1 MVDQPAPITAWER
14 APRTLSGAVSTAVS
28 TAVLIA
34 AFGWIL
40 MQQADWR
47 AAQVGTAL
55 ASYAVLAITVLIA
68 AAWHLNGRG
77 FGLANQVTLLRTGVV
92 CLVGGALLG
101 GARASWSLAGVIGV
115 ALALDAV
122 DGWFARRLGLASR
135 FGARFDLEI
144 DALMILILS
153 VLAWQT
159 GRAGLWVLAI
169 GGMRYAF
176 VGLGRIWPAAR
187 RPLPPS
193 MRRKAACAVLGV
205 LLLIC
210 LLPSTPPWLT
220 QGAAALALI
229 SQLTSF
235 AIDLA
240 WLYRSAAA
248 GPSAEPA

>member
-1 MVDQPAPITAWER
+1 MVDRTAPFTPWER
-14 APRTLSGAVSTAVS
+14 VPGTLSAAVATAVM
-28 TAVLIA
+28 IA
-34 AFGWIL
+34 AFGGFL

-47 AAQVGTAL
+47 AEQVGTAL
-55 ASYAVLAITVLIA
+55 AGYAVLAMAVAIA

-77 FGLANQVTLLRTGVV
+77 FGLANQVTLARTGLV
-92 CLVGGALLG
+92 CLAGSALLG
-101 GARASWSLAGVIGV
+101 GVGVSWSLAGVIAI

-159 GRAGLWVLAI
+159 GRADAWVLAI

-176 VGLGRIWPAAR
+176 VMLGIVWPAAR

-193 MRRKAACAVLGV
+193 FRRKAVCAVLGA

-210 LLPSTPPWLT
+210 LLPPTPVWLAH
-220 QGAAALALI
+220 GVAALALT
-229 SQLTSF
+229 SQLGSF

-240 WLYRSAAA
+240 WLRRRAAT

>member
-1 MVDQPAPITAWER
+1 
-14 APRTLSGAVSTAVS
+14 LSI
-28 TAVLIA
+28 AVLIA
-34 AFGWIL
+34 AFGWL
-40 MQQADWR
+40 LVQQAGWQ

-55 ASYAVLAITVLIA
+55 GGYAVLAAAVAVA

-77 FGLANQVTLLRTGVV
+77 FGLANQVTLLRTGLV
-92 CLVGGALLG
+92 CLVGGTLLG
-101 GARASWSLAGVIGV
+101 GARISWSLAGVIGL

-122 DGWFARRLGLASR
+122 DGWLARRLDLASR

-153 VLAWQT
+153 ALVWQT
-159 GRAGLWVLAI
+159 GQAEAWVLAI

-176 VGLGRIWPAAR
+176 VALGMIWPAAR

-193 MRRKAACAVLGV
+193 WRRKTVCAAIGV

-210 LLPSTPPWLT
+210 LLPPTPPWLAH
-220 QGAAALALI
+220 GGAALALVG
-229 SQLTSF
+229 QLASF

-240 WLYRSAAA
+240 WLRSRAGT

>member
-1 MVDQPAPITAWER
+1 MVDRTAPFTPWER
-14 APRTLSGAVSTAVS
+14 VPGTLSAAVATAVM
-28 TAVLIA
+28 IA
-34 AFGWIL
+34 AFGGFL

-47 AAQVGTAL
+47 AEQVGTAL
-55 ASYAVLAITVLIA
+55 AGYAVLAMAVAIA

-77 FGLANQVTLLRTGVV
+77 FGLANQITLARTGLV
-92 CLVGGALLG
+92 CLAGSALLG
-101 GARASWSLAGVIGV
+101 GVGVSWSLAGVIAL

-159 GRAGLWVLAI
+159 GRADAWVLAI

-176 VGLGRIWPAAR
+176 VMLGIIWPAAR

-193 MRRKAACAVLGV
+193 FRRKAVCAVLGA

-210 LLPSTPPWLT
+210 LLPPTPVWLAH
-220 QGAAALALI
+220 GVAALALT
-229 SQLTSF
+229 SQLASF

-240 WLYRSAAA
+240 WLRRRAAT

>member
-1 MVDQPAPITAWER
+1 MADKPAPITPWER
-14 APRTLSGAVSTAVS
+14 APGTLSGAVSTAIMV
-28 TAVLIA
+28 A
-34 AFGWIL
+34 ACGWLL

-47 AAQVGTAL
+47 AVQVGTAL
-55 ASYAVLAITVLIA
+55 ASYAVLAVAVAIA

-77 FGLANQVTLLRTGVV
+77 FGLANQITLLRTGLV

-153 VLAWQT
+153 VLVWQT

-176 VGLGRIWPAAR
+176 LALGRIWPAAR

-193 MRRKAACAVLGV
+193 LRRKTVCAVLGV

-210 LLPSTPPWLT
+210 LLPSTPPWLAP
-220 QGAAALALI
+220 GAAVLALI
-229 SQLTSF
+229 SQSVSF
-235 AIDLA
+235 AIDLV
-240 WLYRSAAA
+240 WLHRRAAA
-248 GPSAEPA
+248 GRLAEPA

>member
-1 MVDQPAPITAWER
+1 MVDRTAPITPWER
-14 APRTLSGAVSTAVS
+14 APGTLSGAVSTAVM
-28 TAVLIA
+28 IA
-34 AFGWIL
+34 AFGWVL
-40 MQQADWR
+40 MQQAEWR

-55 ASYAVLAITVLIA
+55 AGYAVLAMVVAIA
-68 AAWHLNGRG
+68 AAWHLHGRG
-77 FGLANQVTLLRTGVV
+77 FGLANQVTLARTGLV
-92 CLVGGALLG
+92 CLAGGALLG
-101 GARASWSLAGVIGV
+101 GGAGVSWSLAGVIGI

-153 VLAWQT
+153 VLIWQT
-159 GRAGLWVLAI
+159 GQAGLWVLAI

-176 VGLGRIWPAAR
+176 VALGMIWSAAR

-193 MRRKAACAVLGV
+193 FRRKTVCAVIGV

-210 LLPSTPPWLT
+210 LLPPTPPWLAH
-220 QGAAALALI
+220 GVAALALI
-229 SQLTSF
+229 SQLASF

-240 WLYRSAAA
+240 WLRRRAASR
-248 GPSAEPA
+248 PLAEPA

>member
-1 MVDQPAPITAWER
+1 
-14 APRTLSGAVSTAVS
+14 
-28 TAVLIA
+28 
-34 AFGWIL
+34 
-40 MQQADWR
+40 
-47 AAQVGTAL
+47 
-55 ASYAVLAITVLIA
+55 
-68 AAWHLNGRG
+68 
-77 FGLANQVTLLRTGVV
+77 
-92 CLVGGALLG
+92 
-101 GARASWSLAGVIGV
+101 
-115 ALALDAV
+115 V
-122 DGWFARRLGLASR
+122 DGWFARRLGLTSR

-176 VGLGRIWPAAR
+176 VALGMIWPAAR

-193 MRRKAACAVLGV
+193 FRRKTACAALGV

-210 LLPSTPPWLT
+210 LLPPTPAWLAHSVAT
-220 QGAAALALI
+220 LALL

-240 WLYRSAAA
+240 WLRGGAGT

>member
-1 MVDQPAPITAWER
+1 MVDQPVPIAPWGR
-14 APRTLSGAVSTAVS
+14 APGTLPGAALIAVM
-28 TAVLIA
+28 IA

-40 MQQADWR
+40 VQQADWR

-55 ASYAVLAITVLIA
+55 AGYAVLAAAVAIA

-77 FGLANQVTLLRTGVV
+77 FGIANQITLARTGLA

-101 GARASWSLAGVIGV
+101 GARVSWSLAAVIGI
-115 ALALDAV
+115 ALALDAL
-122 DGWFARRLGLASR
+122 DGWLARRLGLASR

-153 VLAWQT
+153 VLVWQT
-159 GRAGLWVLAI
+159 GRADAWVLAI

-176 VGLGRIWPAAR
+176 VVLGMFWPAAR

-193 MRRKAACAVLGV
+193 LRRKTVCAVLGV

-210 LLPSTPPWLT
+210 LLPPTPPWLAH
-220 QGAAALALI
+220 GVVALALI
-229 SQLTSF
+229 SQLASF

-240 WLYRSAAA
+240 WLRRRAAT
-248 GPSAEPA
+248 GLSAEPA

>member
-1 MVDQPAPITAWER
+1 MVDRTAPFTPWER
-14 APRTLSGAVSTAVS
+14 VPGTLSAAVATAVM
-28 TAVLIA
+28 IA
-34 AFGWIL
+34 AFGGFL

-47 AAQVGTAL
+47 AEQVGTAL
-55 ASYAVLAITVLIA
+55 AGYAVLAMAVAIA

-77 FGLANQVTLLRTGVV
+77 FGLANQITLARTGLV
-92 CLVGGALLG
+92 CLAGSALLG
-101 GARASWSLAGVIGV
+101 GVGVSWSLAGVIAI

-159 GRAGLWVLAI
+159 GRADAWVLAI

-176 VGLGRIWPAAR
+176 VMLGIIWPAAR

-193 MRRKAACAVLGV
+193 FRRKAVCAVLGA

-210 LLPSTPPWLT
+210 LLPPTPVWLAH
-220 QGAAALALI
+220 GVAALALT
-229 SQLTSF
+229 SQLASF

-240 WLYRSAAA
+240 WLRRRAAT

>member
-1 MVDQPAPITAWER
+1 MVDRTAPFTPRER
-14 APRTLSGAVSTAVS
+14 APGILSGALSTAVM
-28 TAVLIA
+28 IA
-34 AFGWIL
+34 AFGWFL

-47 AAQVGTAL
+47 AEQVGTAL
-55 ASYAVLAITVLIA
+55 AGYAVLAMAVAIA

-77 FGLANQVTLLRTGVV
+77 FGLANQVTLARTGLV
-92 CLVGGALLG
+92 CLAGSALLG
-101 GARASWSLAGVIGV
+101 GAGVSWSLAGVITI

-159 GRAGLWVLAI
+159 GRADAWVLAI

-176 VGLGRIWPAAR
+176 VMLGIIWPAAR

-193 MRRKAACAVLGV
+193 FRRKAVCAVLGA

-210 LLPSTPPWLT
+210 LLPPTPVWLAH
-220 QGAAALALI
+220 GVAALALT
-229 SQLTSF
+229 SQLASF

-240 WLYRSAAA
+240 WLRRRAAA

>member
-1 MVDQPAPITAWER
+1 MVNEPAPITPWER
-14 APRTLSGAVSTAVS
+14 ALGTLPGVVSTAVI
-28 TAVLIA
+28 IA
-34 AFGWIL
+34 AAGWL
-40 MQQADWR
+40 LVQQADWR
-47 AAQVGTAL
+47 AAQVGIAL
-55 ASYAVLAITVLIA
+55 AGYAVLAMAVAIA

-77 FGLANQVTLLRTGVV
+77 FGLANQVTLLRTGLV

-101 GARASWSLAGVIGV
+101 GARVSWSLAGVIGI

-122 DGWFARRLGLASR
+122 DGWFARRLGLTSR

-176 VGLGRIWPAAR
+176 VALGKIWPAAR

-193 MRRKAACAVLGV
+193 FRRKAGCAVLGA

-210 LLPSTPPWLT
+210 LLPPTPVWLAH
-220 QGAAALALI
+220 GLAALALT
-229 SQLTSF
+229 SQLASF

-240 WLYRSAAA
+240 WLRRRAAT